1 MSNTAIIEPLE
12 EYQARAFSTA
22 PSTGINIFD
31 SGAFESIARI
41 AEMMAQ
47 SPLVPETL
55 RTVKVNGKL
64 EDLPPEKITANC
76 FLVIEQAARWKIS
89 PFAALGCASV
99 IYGRLMWEGKLVA
112 GVLDALLGV
121 KLGYEF
127 TGTGDKMSVV
137 VSGTLPGED
146 KSRTITGTVAAWKT
160 SQWAD
165 GTFEQRMAY
174 RGAREWARR
183 HAPAVLMGVSTEDEA
198 QPPSMRDVTPT
209 RGSLPETAPNPFA
222 NLPEPANRPQEAS
235 KQQEASPAATTTE
248 ETPPPANP
256 EKLPPTG
263 RQQKERHERT
273 GIFKSITEQSGGGK
287 TWWLPTFQ
295 IDKKLVTF
303 KTFSASDAEILQTTD
318 KGTVMRI
325 TVVET
330 AEKGVFAL
338 ENFKVEEGGPI

>member
-1 MSNTAIIEPLE
+1 MSIAIIEKPDESRPLTL
-12 EYQARAFSTA
+12 ST
-22 PSTGINIFD
+22 PTSGVNIFD

-41 AEMMAQ
+41 AGMMAQ

-64 EDLPPEKITANC
+64 EELPQEKITANC

-121 KLGYEF
+121 KLSYEF

-146 KSRTITGTVAAWKT
+146 NPRMISGTVAAWKT

-183 HAPAVLMGVSTEDEA
+183 HAPAVLMGVVTDDET
-198 QPPSMRDVTPT
+198 PPSTMRDVTPRNSVT
-209 RGSLPETAPNPFA
+209 VADEHRVDPFPDVVPQA
-222 NLPEPANRPQEAS
+222 ASEPAAAS
-235 KQQEASPAATTTE
+235 TKPAAKE
-248 ETPPPANP
+248 EPIPANP
-256 EKLPPTG
+256 TKLEPVG
-263 RQQKERHERT
+263 KQQKERHERT
-273 GIFKSITEQSGGGK
+273 GTFKGITEQSGSGK
-287 TWWLPTFQ
+287 TRWLATFQ

-303 KTFSASDAEILQTTD
+303 TTFSTSDAEILQTTD

-330 AEKGVFAL
+330 AEKGIFAL
-338 ENFKVEEGGPI
+338 EAFKVEQGGDLV